1 MTSGQ
6 LFLQAWDLEPTVII
20 GCAVL
25 LVAYLWM
32 VRFRFDGKT
41 AFFASGVLLMLLT
54 LIGPLDF
61 LGDGYLF
68 SAHML
73 EHILLELAV
82 PPLLLLG
89 IPSGPVR
96 SLLSVSM
103 AAKAEQFLR
112 RPAVALLL
120 AVGTLWLWHLP
131 ALYNAALD
139 SEGIHAVQHLS
150 MLVTGTV
157 FWWPV
162 FTPLPEHRIS
172 PVAGFIYIFLAASAN
187 MILGILLTFSP
198 LGYYPTYMRSTDGTG
213 IFHFI
218 RTVWELDPQSDLNL
232 GGMFMWIVGGL
243 LYFTAMITV
252 FSRLFQNPDEQG
264 EDEVTE

>member
-1 MTSGQ
+1 MNSGQ
-6 LFLQAWDLEPTVII
+6 LFLQAWDFEPTIII
-20 GCAVL
+20 GSIVL
-25 LVAYLWM
+25 FVAYLWV
-32 VRFRFDGKT
+32 VRFRMNGKT

-61 LGDGYLF
+61 FGDEYLF

-89 IPSGPVR
+89 IPSAPVR
-96 SLLSVSM
+96 ALLSVNI

-112 RPAVALLL
+112 RPTVAWLL

-131 ALYNAALD
+131 MLYNAALD

-150 MLVTGTV
+150 MLVTGTI

-172 PVAGFIYIFLAASAN
+172 PVPGFVYIFLAAAAN

-198 LGYYPTYMRSTDGTG
+198 LGYYPTYMRSADGTG

-243 LYFTAMITV
+243 LYFAAMMVVI
-252 FSRLFQNPDEQG
+252 SRLFRNPDEQG
-264 EDEVTE
+264 EEETSV